1 MLQNG
6 VLILHDNKRL
16 QIRAQIVELIKEYVW
31 QQFRHWLIIV
41 IAMQS
46 QCGLDFFSQTRK
58 KNTLDGLCFSILE
71 NFRQKV
77 IGQIAM
83 LRKNARL
90 DRIRILV
97 DK

>member
-58 KNTLDGLCFSILE
+58 KTLWTGCA
-71 NFRQKV
+71 FRYWK
-77 IGQIAM
+77 IF
-83 LRKNARL
+83 
-90 DRIRILV
+90 
-97 DK
+97 DKK